1 VKEWKGV
8 IIAEGLSDPTII
20 NKFTVYR
27 ASISKDGIPIDYEGH
42 VGRWHSYNVR
52 CSREEVDALQPFILR
67 GWYAHFWNQDK
78 IIVVFNDKQ
87 FELARNDKG
96 TWQPAIEHGKAQGI
110 PEDELGFPIDEDD

>member
-1 VKEWKGV
+1 MKEWKGV

-27 ASISKDGIPIDYEGH
+27 ASISKDSMPIDYEGH

-52 CSREEVDALQPFILR
+52 CSREEIDALQPFILR

-96 TWQPAIEHGKAQGI
+96 TWHQAIEHGKAQGI